1 MKYEVF
7 RRCDGV
13 EQARLFWAVNLPAD
27 VKLKLAELQARMQR
41 KTADVKWVEQQNLH
55 LTVKF
60 LGNAGRDRINEIVR
74 AVESAV
80 ADSGLIRL
88 ELGGTVF
95 FPHKMQPQVIWVGVR
110 GELDKFRRLHHL
122 VEKSLAGIGFP
133 SENRGFSP
141 HLTLGRVRYPRGAG
155 GLARDLEAMARESAC
170 FGRVDV
176 KTVDLMESELT
187 SRGPV
192 YSVLARVKLAGV

>member
-13 EQARLFWAVNLPAD
+13 EQARLFWAVNLPND
-27 VKLKLAELQARMQR
+27 VKLKLAELQVRMRR
-41 KTADVKWVEQQNLH
+41 KSADVKWVEQQNLH

-60 LGNAGRDRINEIVR
+60 LGNVGRDRINEVTR

-80 ADSGLIRL
+80 ADSGPIKL
-88 ELGGTVF
+88 ELGGTGF
-95 FPHKMQPQVIWVGVR
+95 FPHQMQPRVIWVGVR
-110 GELDKFRRLHHL
+110 GELDKFRRLYRL

-133 SENRGFSP
+133 PENRGFSP
-141 HLTLGRVRYPRGAG
+141 HLTLGRVRSPKGVDD
-155 GLARDLEAMARESAC
+155 LARELEATARELAC
-170 FGRVDV
+170 FGRVGV

-192 YSVLARVKLAGV
+192 YSVLDRVKLAGV